1 MSAHSTESGW
11 TTRIGLEVHVRLATR
26 SKLLCSCPNRFE
38 TEPNLH
44 ICPVCTGQ
52 PGSLPALG
60 KGAVLLALRAATRLD
75 FEVNPKSRFDRKHYF
90 YPDLPK
96 GYQVTQ
102 EAHPLGRNGSLSIET
117 PGRRVEVPLRRIHI
131 EEDAGRSVHTETFT
145 QVDCNR
151 AGTPLVE
158 IVTDPVLESAE
169 EVAAF
174 LRRLREELRFAGVTD
189 GDMDKGSLRADVNV
203 SVHRVEGGQDRGGV
217 RVEIKNLNSIR
228 YATDA
233 VAFEITRQVEAYES
247 RPAGAAFPGG
257 AETRRF
263 VPQTATKPAHTVLLR
278 RKEGALDYRFLEDP
292 DLAPLL
298 LSRTE
303 IEAVRAELP
312 DGPLALR
319 DRWRLTFDLSLYDTE
334 VLTQTPERAAYFL
347 AVLARL
353 GSPDASLAKA
363 TANWITNDLL
373 AIEGGLG
380 IVPPAK
386 VAELVTMLA
395 KDQISHKGARTLLA
409 ALVRAIS
416 LGQGQDLGQLSDELG
431 LLQSKAPADLDAWV
445 AEAIAARPD
454 AVEAWHAGREQ
465 AVDALVG
472 AAMAASQ
479 GKASPGHLRD
489 VLTAALRDH
498 GPED

>member
-1 MSAHSTESGW
+1 MSSTASDTGW

-38 TEPNLH
+38 TQPNVH

-60 KGAVLLALRAATRLD
+60 KGAVLLALRAATLLG

-102 EAHPLGRNGSLSIET
+102 EAHPLGLGGSLEIET
-117 PGRRVEVPLRRIHI
+117 PGRRVAVPLRRIHI
-131 EEDAGRSVHTETFT
+131 EEDAGRSVHTETWT

-174 LRRLREELRFAGVTD
+174 LRRLREELRFAGVSD
-189 GDMDKGSLRADVNV
+189 GDMDKGSMRADVNV
-203 SVHRVEGGQDRGGV
+203 SVHRVEDGQDLGGV

-228 YATDA
+228 SATAA
-233 VAFEITRQVEAYES
+233 VAFEIERQVQAYES

-263 VPQTATKPAHTVLLR
+263 VPQTASKPAHTVLLR

-298 LSRTE
+298 LSQTE
-303 IEAVRAELP
+303 IEAVRAQLP
-312 DGPLALR
+312 LGPLALR
-319 DRWRLTFDLSLYDTE
+319 DRWRLAFDLSEYDTT
-334 VLTQTPERAAYFL
+334 VLTQTPQRAAYFE
-347 AVLARL
+347 AVLAHL
-353 GSPDASLAKA
+353 DSPDASLAKVA
-363 TANWITNDLL
+363 ANWITNDLL
-373 AIEGGLG
+373 AIEGGLA
-380 IVPPAK
+380 IVPPVR
-386 VAELVTMLA
+386 VAELVTML
-395 KDQISHKGARTLLA
+395 DLGQLSHKGARTLLA
-409 ALVRAIS
+409 ALVRAIG
-416 LGQGQDLGQLSDELG
+416 LGQGQDLGQLSDQLG
-431 LLQSKAPADLDAWV
+431 LLLSKAPADLYAWA

-454 AVEAWHAGREQ
+454 AVEAWRAGRER

-472 AAMAASQ
+472 AAMAASR

-489 VLTAALRDH
+489 VLTAALRDL
-498 GPED
+498 GQED